1 MNKYELSTHPDVG
14 SLADRQASLHLNDQD
29 FCRRVGFSLA
39 ASSWGK
45 IKAGTWSGNCD
56 NALVAV
62 QQALASGDDQP
73 AAPVVDGD
81 TVLLPHISLAVDAV
95 EAASCTKDE
104 HRLVF
109 IVGKTGSGKSKTAAY
124 LASRFNGAIINA
136 APAWEKSYLHALA
149 SIGAGLGIG
158 NSWRSAGDAERS
170 IIQALQTAPRL
181 IIIDEAN
188 HFNRATLNFL
198 KTVLNL
204 TRCGLVLLTL
214 PDHMARMSAD
224 SREEFPQLLRRSI
237 AIIHIPS
244 ITGEEVS
251 AIQRGLFP
259 QMDIRNTSPICALA
273 NQFYNLDTV
282 RRVLEEIDAGQTPD
296 AAVKAVRLQP
306 NPSASMTAP
315 ATIETETAAQFIS
328 MALSTYG
335 VPFQVLSPTPY
346 PDKIGIRLHPEE
358 QYCIVHAEAFLAWM
372 STTRPS
378 LDKLRATLDKKIKL
392 NRRHV

>member
-45 IKAGTWSGNCD
+45 IKAGTWSGNCA

-62 QQALASGDDQP
+62 QQALASGHDQP

-95 EAASCTKDE
+95 EAASCTSDE

-124 LASRFNGAIINA
+124 LAARFNGVIINA

-296 AAVKAVRLQP
+296 AAVKAVRRQIQ
-306 NPSASMTAP
+306 AIT
-315 ATIETETAAQFIS
+315 
-328 MALSTYG
+328 
-335 VPFQVLSPTPY
+335 PT
-346 PDKIGIRLHPEE
+346 
-358 QYCIVHAEAFLAWM
+358 Q
-372 STTRPS
+372 S
-378 LDKLRATLDKKIKL
+378 L
-392 NRRHV
+392 N

>member
-45 IKAGTWSGNCD
+45 IKAGTCSGNCD

-296 AAVKAVRLQP
+296 AAVKAVRRQIQ
-306 NPSASMTAP
+306 AIT
-315 ATIETETAAQFIS
+315 
-328 MALSTYG
+328 
-335 VPFQVLSPTPY
+335 PT
-346 PDKIGIRLHPEE
+346 
-358 QYCIVHAEAFLAWM
+358 Q
-372 STTRPS
+372 S
-378 LDKLRATLDKKIKL
+378 L
-392 NRRHV
+392 N

>member
-1 MNKYELSTHPDVG
+1 M
-14 SLADRQASLHLNDQD
+14 
-29 FCRRVGFSLA
+29 
-39 ASSWGK
+39 
-45 IKAGTWSGNCD
+45 
-56 NALVAV
+56 
-62 QQALASGDDQP
+62 
-73 AAPVVDGD
+73 
-81 TVLLPHISLAVDAV
+81 DAV

-296 AAVKAVRLQP
+296 AAVKAVRRQIQ
-306 NPSASMTAP
+306 AIT
-315 ATIETETAAQFIS
+315 
-328 MALSTYG
+328 
-335 VPFQVLSPTPY
+335 PT
-346 PDKIGIRLHPEE
+346 
-358 QYCIVHAEAFLAWM
+358 Q
-372 STTRPS
+372 S
-378 LDKLRATLDKKIKL
+378 L
-392 NRRHV
+392 N